1 MGYYYY
7 CKTCDTFY
15 SNKIFMKSNCECNKC
30 AEKKKA
36 SKNDDIIRD
45 CGEENE

>member
-1 MGYYYY
+1 MTDFYY
-7 CKTCDTFY
+7 CKTCGTFY
-15 SNKIFMKSNCECNKC
+15 SNHKFMKSNYECKKC

-36 SKNDDIIRD
+36 SKNDHIIRD